1 VAYFESRVHA
11 SSSQVYLNKLIN
23 RNACITSGN
32 KSDAI
37 LAENNSTFVK
47 KWRMVVLSKAI
58 LMSFVE
64 RFPEAEEA
72 VLKWYG
78 QTSAASWKNFSE
90 MKNSF
95 NAVDAV
101 GNDRYVF
108 NIKGNHFRLIA
119 LIIFKVRTVFVLF
132 IGTHKEY
139 DELDASTVQFKQ
151 Q

>member
-1 VAYFESRVHA
+1 MW
-11 SSSQVYLNKLIN
+11 
-23 RNACITSGN
+23 G
-32 KSDAI
+32 
-37 LAENNSTFVK
+37 
-47 KWRMVVLSKAI
+47 MVVLSKAI

-64 RFPEAEEA
+64 RFPETEEA
-72 VLKWYG
+72 IFRWYG
-78 QTSAASWKNFSE
+78 QTSVANWKNFSE

-151 Q
+151 H

>member
-1 VAYFESRVHA
+1 MWGMF
-11 SSSQVYLNKLIN
+11 
-23 RNACITSGN
+23 
-32 KSDAI
+32 
-37 LAENNSTFVK
+37 
-47 KWRMVVLSKAI
+47 VLSKAI

-64 RFPEAEEA
+64 RFPETEEA
-72 VLKWYG
+72 IFRWYG
-78 QTSAASWKNFSE
+78 QTSAANWKNFSE

-151 Q
+151 H

>member
-1 VAYFESRVHA
+1 
-11 SSSQVYLNKLIN
+11 
-23 RNACITSGN
+23 
-32 KSDAI
+32 
-37 LAENNSTFVK
+37 
-47 KWRMVVLSKAI
+47 MLSKAI

-64 RFPEAEEA
+64 RFPETEEA
-72 VLKWYG
+72 IFRWYG
-78 QTSAASWKNFSE
+78 QTSAANWKNFSE

-151 Q
+151 H

>member
-1 VAYFESRVHA
+1 
-11 SSSQVYLNKLIN
+11 
-23 RNACITSGN
+23 
-32 KSDAI
+32 
-37 LAENNSTFVK
+37 
-47 KWRMVVLSKAI
+47 MVVLSKAI

-64 RFPEAEEA
+64 RFPETEE
-72 VLKWYG
+72 VILRWYG
-78 QTSAASWKNFSE
+78 QTSEANWKNFSE

-139 DELDASTVQFKQ
+139 DQLDASTV
-151 Q
+151 

>member
-1 VAYFESRVHA
+1 
-11 SSSQVYLNKLIN
+11 
-23 RNACITSGN
+23 
-32 KSDAI
+32 
-37 LAENNSTFVK
+37 
-47 KWRMVVLSKAI
+47 MVVLSKAI

-64 RFPEAEEA
+64 RFPETEEA
-72 VLKWYG
+72 IFKWYG
-78 QTSAASWKNFSE
+78 QTSAANWKNFSE

-151 Q
+151 H